1 MASSSGYRIQ
11 DTGYMQLVPT
21 ELHDAVRHSGGIAT
35 NR

>member
-1 MASSSGYRIQ
+1 MASSS